1 MKSHTNKEHKY
12 DYDLIVIGGG
22 PAGMT
27 AAIYAQRANLKT
39 VIIEK
44 YAIGGKMIKTSEI
57 ENYPGYDYILGR
69 DLSEKMQQQVE
80 KMKVEFIDDEII
92 TIIDSKDHKVKKVKL
107 KNEDDFLTAKAVVIA
122 TGTVE
127 RKIGAIGEEEYAN
140 HGVSYCA
147 VCDGALFKNKI
158 ITVVGGGYAACEE
171 ALYLTRFTNKVN
183 LIHRRDQFR
192 ADDKTVNKVKN
203 NKNITLILD
212 HVVLEVLG
220 TADKKKV
227 AKLAIQNVKSK
238 KITEIATDALF
249 PYIGSDPTTNFVKDL
264 AICDDNGYIIVNDK
278 CQTKVPGL
286 YAAGDVITKNLRQ
299 IVTAVN
305 DGAIAAQYLINFI
318 DNLNE

>member
-1 MKSHTNKEHKY
+1 MKSHTNKENKY
-12 DYDLIVIGGG
+12 DYDLVVIGGG

-44 YAIGGKMIKTSEI
+44 YAVGGKMIKTSEI

-69 DLSEKMQQQVE
+69 ELSEKMQKQVE
-80 KMKVEFIDDEII
+80 KLQVEFIDDEV
-92 TIIDSKDHKVKKVKL
+92 TKIIDSKDHKVKKVILASDNFYITKG
-107 KNEDDFLTAKAVVIA
+107 VIIA
-122 TGTVE
+122 TGSLE

-140 HGVSYCA
+140 RGVSYCA

-203 NKNITLILD
+203 NENINLITD
-212 HVVLEVLG
+212 HVVLKVLG

-227 AKLAIQNVKSK
+227 GKLEIQNVKTN
-238 KITEIATDALF
+238 KITEITTDALF
-249 PYIGSDPTTNFVKDL
+249 PYIGSDPVTKFIKDL
-264 AICDDNGYIIVNDK
+264 DICDSNGYIVVNDK
-278 CQTKVPGL
+278 CQTKIPGL
-286 YAAGDVITKNLRQ
+286 YAAGDVVAKNLRQ